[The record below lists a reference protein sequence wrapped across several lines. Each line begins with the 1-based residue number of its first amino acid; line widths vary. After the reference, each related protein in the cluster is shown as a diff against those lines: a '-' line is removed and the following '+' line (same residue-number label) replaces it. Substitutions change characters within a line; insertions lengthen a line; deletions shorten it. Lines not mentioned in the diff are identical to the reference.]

1 MGVATVLAVLYL
13 PSPAPPEALGLR
25 PDELAATDCM
35 GWFRAIAAISEDTPR
50 LRVCSMSDT
59 SADYLLQDAIRQGAL
74 PLDRKMSM
82 PSIDSLAYW
91 ISRNEPLGLVVC
103 DVGIA
108 HQVQAH
114 MAQEHSAIAPE
125 IALLPYDRPVPVGLA
140 HRSDDTYWGSICAA
154 ALLDCIGSS
163 DERVQASLAETR
175 DLADRLGI
183 ELSVVA

>member
-1 MGVATVLAVLYL
+1 MEQGASDITKDRNPMTHPVTHGRLFDFPPPPLFVL

-103 DVGIA
+103 DVGISHA
-108 HQVQAH
+108 VQAH
-114 MAQEHSAIAPE
+114 MA
-125 IALLPYDRPVPVGLA
+125 
-140 HRSDDTYWGSICAA
+140 
-154 ALLDCIGSS
+154 IG
-163 DERVQASLAETR
+163 RCL
-175 DLADRLGI
+175 
-183 ELSVVA
+183 